1 MSLLRGAGNLV
12 IGILALQG
20 SVIEHKNILNSL
32 GTKVIEVKYHKDLE
46 IIDGLIIPGGE
57 STTINKLLK
66 DFLLLEPL
74 REAIQNG
81 LPVWGTCAGLIVL
94 AKEIENKEN
103 ESIGVMDINVKRNA
117 YGGQINSFIKE
128 AEVIPHMSDTPIPLV
143 FIRAPY
149 IINVGNN
156 VDVLKVLDN
165 NIIAARQEH
174 MLVTS
179 FHPEL
184 TNNTKVHEYFIN
196 MVREH
201 MN

>member
-1 MSLLRGAGNLV
+1 MV